1 MPDKERQAWKF
12 ECVLSNNIK
21 INSWF
26 YSDSKEDAT
35 KRIVEYLGAKLINLS
50 QIDNPLKGIY
60 NPKIK

>member
-35 KRIVEYLGAKLINLS
+35 KRIVEYL
-50 QIDNPLKGIY
+50 
-60 NPKIK
+60 